1 MSVSDAREQPAVQ
14 PPKKRMS
21 RGTRVLVIIVC
32 ILLAIALILAGTV
45 LILSAVGRNALTNDD
60 GVNIARDDVE
70 ALGSGTVRYNGQL
83 YRYNTDIVTILL
95 MGVDEEAKQDT
106 GGVYGNANQSD
117 ANILAVLDMRNQELT
132 LVSIS
137 RDAMCTLDVLDSTGA
152 HVGTATAQLALA
164 YSYGDGAERSCELT
178 SAAVSRLFYDLPI
191 PAYGSIYMQGI
202 RQLVDSV
209 GGVTVTP
216 DASFSGFTAGQP
228 VTLTGQRTEN
238 YIRYRADSTEGNNQ
252 RMQRQ
257 KQVVLALVNKML
269 AQVKEDPASVLALYN
284 DVRRNITT
292 NINTAM
298 MVYLAQQASGM
309 HFSGDIVNVPG
320 TSVMG
325 AQKHAE
331 YQVDPDALLEL
342 VLDIFYEPV
351 DG

>member
-1 MSVSDAREQPAVQ
+1 MALSHAGKHQLFFLQQCIDHGLRPGVLPHELPLKLAD
-14 PPKKRMS
+14 
-21 RGTRVLVIIVC
+21 GVLVAAHE
-32 ILLAIALILAGTV
+32 ILK
-45 LILSAVGRNALTNDD
+45 
-60 GVNIARDDVE
+60 
-70 ALGSGTVRYNGQL
+70 VRVRQ
-83 YRYNTDIVTILL
+83 VHPHPQAPPAAQEHLL
-95 MGVDEEAKQDT
+95 RPV
-106 GGVYGNANQSD
+106 V
-117 ANILAVLDMRNQELT
+117 
-132 LVSIS
+132 
-137 RDAMCTLDVLDSTGA
+137 
-152 HVGTATAQLALA
+152 
-164 YSYGDGAERSCELT
+164 
-178 SAAVSRLFYDLPI
+178 P
-191 PAYGSIYMQGI
+191 QGI

-309 HFSGDIVNVPG
+309 HFSGGIVNVPG

-331 YQVDPDALLEL
+331 YQVDPDALLEM

>member
-1 MSVSDAREQPAVQ
+1 
-14 PPKKRMS
+14 
-21 RGTRVLVIIVC
+21 
-32 ILLAIALILAGTV
+32 
-45 LILSAVGRNALTNDD
+45 
-60 GVNIARDDVE
+60 
-70 ALGSGTVRYNGQL
+70 
-83 YRYNTDIVTILL
+83 
-95 MGVDEEAKQDT
+95 MGVDEEVKQDT

-331 YQVDPDALLEL
+331 YQVDPDALLEM

>member
-1 MSVSDAREQPAVQ
+1 MSDAREQPAAQ
-14 PPKKRMS
+14 PQKKRMS
-21 RGTRVLVIIVC
+21 RGTLVLVIIVC
-32 ILLAIALILAGTV
+32 VLLAIALILVATV

-95 MGVDEEAKQDT
+95 MGVDEEVKQDT

-216 DASFSGFTAGQP
+216 DASFSGFTARTARDAHRSAHGELYPLPRRLDRGQQSAHAAAEAGRARAGEQDARA
-228 VTLTGQRTEN
+228 GQGGPGE
-238 YIRYRADSTEGNNQ
+238 RAG
-252 RMQRQ
+252 
-257 KQVVLALVNKML
+257 AL
-269 AQVKEDPASVLALYN
+269 
-284 DVRRNITT
+284 
-292 NINTAM
+292 
-298 MVYLAQQASGM
+298 
-309 HFSGDIVNVPG
+309 
-320 TSVMG
+320 
-325 AQKHAE
+325 
-331 YQVDPDALLEL
+331 
-342 VLDIFYEPV
+342 
-351 DG
+351 